1 MIAVILYLYHVDLW
15 DEFKTLLL
23 PFQKDIKLY
32 LGLSSKQQSKNIET
46 EAKNIFDSTVTYHDN
61 YGADVAPFLNQL
73 SLVNTKYF
81 IKIHSKKSLYGAYN
95 QINWR
100 KILLYD
106 LLGSKNLFY
115 NNLKKISQNS
125 KIGIIGIK
133 NLLLNNNENTHS
145 IKIQTLC
152 DLIHWEYNQI
162 KSKSF
167 FGGNMFLSRTG
178 LFQQYFLPYKN
189 ELLDLL
195 KNEKGKVDETLD
207 GTYSHSLER
216 LFGYVVSLNNLKFS
230 CVSNPTIKILND
242 KAPKGKFH
250 LVKLYGNDCYLIEDI
265 NVYGNILSENN
276 DSLVIRWLHLEN
288 NPIQKYKKINKYTII
303 QSPT

>member
-106 LLGSKNLFY
+106 LLGSKNLF
-115 NNLKKISQNS
+115 NNS
-125 KIGIIGIK
+125 
-133 NLLLNNNENTHS
+133 
-145 IKIQTLC
+145 
-152 DLIHWEYNQI
+152 Y
-162 KSKSF
+162 
-167 FGGNMFLSRTG
+167 
-178 LFQQYFLPYKN
+178 
-189 ELLDLL
+189 
-195 KNEKGKVDETLD
+195 
-207 GTYSHSLER
+207 
-216 LFGYVVSLNNLKFS
+216 
-230 CVSNPTIKILND
+230 
-242 KAPKGKFH
+242 
-250 LVKLYGNDCYLIEDI
+250 
-265 NVYGNILSENN
+265 
-276 DSLVIRWLHLEN
+276 
-288 NPIQKYKKINKYTII
+288 
-303 QSPT
+303 

>member
-125 KIGIIGIK
+125 KIGIIGSK

-195 KNEKGKVDETLD
+195 KNEK
-207 GTYSHSLER
+207 
-216 LFGYVVSLNNLKFS
+216 
-230 CVSNPTIKILND
+230 
-242 KAPKGKFH
+242 
-250 LVKLYGNDCYLIEDI
+250 
-265 NVYGNILSENN
+265 LS
-276 DSLVIRWLHLEN
+276 
-288 NPIQKYKKINKYTII
+288 
-303 QSPT
+303 

>member
-125 KIGIIGIK
+125 KIGIIGSK

-145 IKIQTLC
+145 IKIR
-152 DLIHWEYNQI
+152 
-162 KSKSF
+162 
-167 FGGNMFLSRTG
+167 LS
-178 LFQQYFLPYKN
+178 
-189 ELLDLL
+189 
-195 KNEKGKVDETLD
+195 
-207 GTYSHSLER
+207 
-216 LFGYVVSLNNLKFS
+216 
-230 CVSNPTIKILND
+230 
-242 KAPKGKFH
+242 
-250 LVKLYGNDCYLIEDI
+250 
-265 NVYGNILSENN
+265 
-276 DSLVIRWLHLEN
+276 
-288 NPIQKYKKINKYTII
+288 
-303 QSPT
+303 